1 MIPIQNKFRDE
12 LAEKLEKHSR
22 VGVKSKANSESNRE
36 EGEAPTATE
45 KTVII
50 NDNQMMQGVQ
60 IENDPTVYHQI
71 VIEQVKLY
79 F

>member
-1 MIPIQNKFRDE
+1 M
-12 LAEKLEKHSR
+12 AEKLEKHSK
-22 VGVKSKANSESNRE
+22 VGVESKANSKSNRE
-36 EGEAPTATE
+36 EGEVPTATE

-71 VIEQVKLY
+71 VIEQVKFILY
-79 F
+79 L